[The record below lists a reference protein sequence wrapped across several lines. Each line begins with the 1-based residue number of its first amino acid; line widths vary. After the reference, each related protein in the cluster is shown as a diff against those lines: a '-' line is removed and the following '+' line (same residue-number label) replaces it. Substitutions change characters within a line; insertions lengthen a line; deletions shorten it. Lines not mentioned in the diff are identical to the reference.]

1 MNAIKIIMTKTVILF
16 ITLTLSYIN
25 ILAQELKPCL
35 FIGRYD
41 KDKTYCSDKGWV
53 HEEVKDKQEYELK
66 RAEFREKHK
75 ADVGMTYPTDFF
87 TEKECVI
94 VYEYQRR
101 NGSFNCDQTFVNL
114 IRGNSVESCKD
125 QLAKQIIKNG
135 NNYYLSQPNIIYTW
149 QGKGGK
155 QKQTVTEDFGGVAGK
170 FFLVGESNGVDL
182 VVAQLSNKTT
192 NKLATVLLYTMDGKM
207 TVEYINPGE
216 VLTKKYNTKK
226 LEIQV
231 LYQDSN
237 KPKPESTTI
246 YNFVKDKLKKIITNE
261 NGKVESSNMSVW
273 GVRG

>member
-1 MNAIKIIMTKTVILF
+1 MTKKTILL

-25 ILAQELKPCL
+25 IFAQESKPCL

-66 RAEFREKHK
+66 RTEFREKHK

-87 TEKECVI
+87 SEKECVI

-135 NNYYLSQPNIIYTW
+135 KDYYLSQPNIIYTW
-149 QGKGGK
+149 QGKGET
-155 QKQTVTEDFGGVAGK
+155 QKQSIIEDFDGVTGK
-170 FFLVGESNGVDL
+170 FSLLTNQKGDKKVLAQFSNTTSDKRAIL
-182 VVAQLSNKTT
+182 YIKT
-192 NKLATVLLYTMDGKM
+192 AEGKILDN
-207 TVEYINPGE
+207 EYILPGGT
-216 VLTKKYNTKK
+216 LTKTYDSKS
-226 LEIQV
+226 LEIN
-231 LYQDSN
+231 LIYDGSIESK
-237 KPKPESTTI
+237 KPSLVDDVKEIIRKTI
-246 YNFVKDKLKKIITNE
+246 IIE
-261 NGKVESSNMSVW
+261 NGNLKVGTRDKKFMKISTSA
-273 GVRG
+273 GPRG